1 MAIKTIIELQAKTGR
16 RDELVKASDDV
27 LASMKHAPGFLGVTR
42 YEIID
47 NPDSLIEIAEWE
59 SPEARQRW
67 LEQSMKTGA
76 LNRLTLLLGTPF
88 KAITIREIS

>member
-1 MAIKTIIELQAKTGR
+1 MAIKTIIELQAKPGR
-16 RDELVKASDDV
+16 RDELIKASDDV
-27 LASMKHAPGFLGVTR
+27 LASMKNAPGFLGVKR

-59 SPEARQRW
+59 SPAMRQRW

-76 LNRLTLLLGTPF
+76 LNRLTLMLGTPF
-88 KAITIREIS
+88 KAITIREI

>member
-1 MAIKTIIELQAKTGR
+1 MTIKTIIELQSKSGER
-16 RDELVKASDDV
+16 GELMKALDDV
-27 LASMKHAPGFLGVTR
+27 LASMKNARGFLGVKR

-59 SPEARQRW
+59 SSQDRQTW

-76 LNRLTLLLGTPF
+76 LNRLTLTLGTPF
-88 KAITIREIS
+88 KAITVRELE

>member
-1 MAIKTIIELQAKTGR
+1 MTIKTIIELQAKPGR
-16 RDELVKASDDV
+16 REELIQASDDV
-27 LASMKHAPGFLGVTR
+27 LASMKNAPGFIGVTR

-59 SPEARQRW
+59 TPEARQHW

-76 LNRLTLLLGTPF
+76 LNRLTLLLGAPF
-88 KAITIREIS
+88 KAITVKKLG

>member
-1 MAIKTIIELQAKTGR
+1 MTIKTIIELQAKPGR
-16 RDELVKASDDV
+16 REELIQASNDV
-27 LASMKHAPGFLGVTR
+27 LASMKNAPGFIGVTR

-59 SPEARQRW
+59 TPEARQHW

-76 LNRLTLLLGTPF
+76 LNRLTLLLGAPF
-88 KAITIREIS
+88 KAITVKKLG